1 MKLPCI
7 KIGPPQ
13 RMAALLLLF
22 FLAECLWVV
31 NRQQLSQQDY
41 RFARGG
47 REMWE
52 RPSPLAGYFTTCGN
66 LNGDGTFAYR
76 VAGLPL
82 TVECLWLLAADKPRT
97 REDRL
102 YVNGSLN
109 GSTWEARHELA
120 GVKYLMHL

>member
-1 MKLPCI
+1 MKLPSI

-31 NRQQLSQQDY
+31 NRQQLSQKDY
-41 RFARGG
+41 RYAECG
-47 REMWE
+47 RELWE

-66 LNGDGTFAYR
+66 LNGDGAFAYR

-82 TVECLWLLAADKPRT
+82 TGQRLAMRGADERSRPEKR
-97 REDRL
+97 R
-102 YVNGSLN
+102 SAS
-109 GSTWEARHELA
+109 STP
-120 GVKYLMHL
+120 